1 MKNKYIARKDAA
13 NDPYQHREHNKNLLM
28 VHLIFVTKYR
38 KAILF
43 GKLREDIKQSIY
55 NTCVQHHWYIKRMET
70 DKDHIHI
77 LLQYNPTDSI
87 AQIVSAL
94 KQYSTYIA
102 YKKHRLALSRCY
114 YRKQHLWSPS
124 YFAASVGQ
132 VSQETIEKYI
142 ANQG

>member
-87 AQIVSAL
+87 TQIVSTL
-94 KQYSTYIA
+94 KQYSTYIV
-102 YKKHRLALSRCY
+102 YKNHRAALSKYY
-114 YRKQHLWSPS
+114 YRKQYLWSPS

-132 VSQETIEKYI
+132 VSQETIERYI